1 VKKQIK
7 IRRSLALLAL
17 AKPVE
22 ALWAVLV
29 AIYPQEIKAIANPTL
44 LNKPVKSVGYA
55 VRTLLITTLL
65 NKGTRSVP
73 YMAKKMLMLKL
84 NLYGAHNSTRSAKV
98 NISSVKT
105 ITGNNWRIDIRIS
118 KIVFI

>member
-55 VRTLLITTLL
+55 VRTLSIATLL

-73 YMAKKMLMLKL
+73 YLAFKPRPPRVERLMTASQLDCSAPET
-84 NLYGAHNSTRSAKV
+84 YG
-98 NISSVKT
+98 
-105 ITGNNWRIDIRIS
+105 
-118 KIVFI
+118 